1 MLTHNHSWHLYKCH
15 QSTRRNRSLILGL
28 LELLMPAINHVLKKN
43 VSLTSVLWVSMR
55 CCLPHLGELQSVT
68 TFLLNASLC
77 SFSHPLLPLSR
88 KTYFNGPGEKKTNK
102 EKSRS
107 VASPDL
113 FHSATSSLNNTM
125 RNIHSAGGKSFERS
139 ARSRALFVRQI
150 TLGKVPKSSG

>member
-43 VSLTSVLWVSMR
+43 VSLTSVLWVSTR

-88 KTYFNGPGEKKTNK
+88 KTYFNGPGEKKKTRKNP
-102 EKSRS
+102 EAWPLLTYSIVLHQAWITRC
-107 VASPDL
+107 
-113 FHSATSSLNNTM
+113 ATSTAL
-125 RNIHSAGGKSFERS
+125 GG
-139 ARSRALFVRQI
+139 RALKGVH
-150 TLGKVPKSSG
+150 VPELSL